1 MSDDVITVEPKKE
14 NKGLGFALDFG
25 PLLIFFLVYKF
36 VGIIP
41 GTAAFMAAILV
52 AVIISKWKIGKI
64 SPMLWLSAVLVM
76 GFGTLTIYFNDPSF
90 IQIKPTIIYT
100 GFAVILGVGLLRGK
114 AMLKYLLQA
123 AYEGLSDE
131 GWLKLSRNWA
141 IFFVFMAILNEAM
154 RMTMSF
160 DLWLTLKVWGVT
172 ILSFIFAIANV
183 PMLMR
188 HGLDIGQNEKAEVT
202 AAKYI
207 SREVCKV
214 LSLQYI
220 GRLS

>member
-1 MSDDVITVEPKKE
+1 MSDDVINVEPKKE

-25 PLLIFFLVYKF
+25 PLLVFFLAYKF
-36 VGIIP
+36 VGIIA

-52 AVIISKWKIGKI
+52 AVIVSKWKMGKI
-64 SPMLWLSAVLVM
+64 SPMLWLSAVLVI
-76 GFGTLTIYFNDPSF
+76 GFGALTIYFKDPRF
-90 IQIKPTIIYT
+90 IQIKPTIIYL
-100 GFAVILGVGLLRGK
+100 GFAIILGVGLLRGK

-141 IFFVFMAILNEAM
+141 IFFVAMAVLNEAM
-154 RMTMSF
+154 RLTLTF
-160 DLWLTLKVWGVT
+160 DLWLTLKVWGIT

-188 HGLDIGQNEKAEVT
+188 HGLDLGQEEEAEE
-202 AAKYI
+202 AGSK
-207 SREVCKV
+207 
-214 LSLQYI
+214 
-220 GRLS
+220 

>member
-1 MSDDVITVEPKKE
+1 MSDDVINVEPKKE
-14 NKGLGFALDFG
+14 NKGLGFALDFA
-25 PLLIFFLVYKF
+25 PLLIFFLAYKF
-36 VGIIP
+36 FGIIA
-41 GTAAFMAAILV
+41 GTAAFMVAILI

-64 SPMLWLSAVLVM
+64 SPMLWLSAVLVV
-76 GFGTLTIYFNDPSF
+76 GFGALTIYFNDPRF

-141 IFFVFMAILNEAM
+141 IFFVGMALLNEAM
-154 RMTMSF
+154 RLTLSF
-160 DLWLTLKVWGVT
+160 DLWLTLKVWGIT

-188 HGLDIGQNEKAEVT
+188 HGLDLGQDEDAEE
-202 AAKYI
+202 AASK
-207 SREVCKV
+207 
-214 LSLQYI
+214 
-220 GRLS
+220 

>member
-1 MSDDVITVEPKKE
+1 MSDDVINVEPKKE
-14 NKGLGFALDFG
+14 NKGLGFALDFA
-25 PLLIFFLVYKF
+25 PLLIFFLAYKF
-36 VGIIP
+36 FGIIA
-41 GTAAFMAAILV
+41 GTAAFMVAILI

-64 SPMLWLSAVLVM
+64 SPMLWLSAVLVV
-76 GFGTLTIYFNDPSF
+76 GFGALTIYFNDPRF

-141 IFFVFMAILNEAM
+141 VFFVGMALLNEAM
-154 RMTMSF
+154 RLTLSF
-160 DLWLTLKVWGVT
+160 DLWLTLKVWGIT

-188 HGLDIGQNEKAEVT
+188 HGLDLGQDEEAEE
-202 AAKYI
+202 AASK
-207 SREVCKV
+207 
-214 LSLQYI
+214 
-220 GRLS
+220 

>member
-76 GFGTLTIYFNDPSF
+76 GFGALTIYFNDPSF

-188 HGLDIGQNEKAEVT
+188 HGLDIGQNEKAEET
-202 AAKYI
+202 AAK
-207 SREVCKV
+207 
-214 LSLQYI
+214 
-220 GRLS
+220 

>member
-1 MSDDVITVEPKKE
+1 MSDDVINVEPQKE

-25 PLLIFFLVYKF
+25 PLLVFFLTYKF
-36 VGIIP
+36 AVPGDNPVLSAIY
-41 GTAAFMAAILV
+41 GTAAFMVAIII
-52 AVIISKWKIGKI
+52 AVIVSKWKLGKI
-64 SPMLWLSAVLVM
+64 SPMLWLSAVLVI
-76 GFGTLTIYFNDPSF
+76 GFGALTIYFNDPRF
-90 IQIKPTIIYT
+90 IQIKPTIIYV

-141 IFFVFMAILNEAM
+141 IFFVAMAVLNEAM
-154 RMTMSF
+154 RLTLSF
-160 DLWLTLKVWGVT
+160 DLWLTLKVWGIT

-188 HGLDIGQNEKAEVT
+188 HGLDLGQDEEAEE
-202 AAKYI
+202 AASK
-207 SREVCKV
+207 
-214 LSLQYI
+214 
-220 GRLS
+220 

>member
-1 MSDDVITVEPKKE
+1 MSDDVINVEPKKE

-36 VGIIP
+36 SNIIF
-41 GTAAFMAAILV
+41 GTAAFMAAILI

-64 SPMLWLSAVLVM
+64 SPMLWLSAVLVI
-76 GFGTLTIYFNDPSF
+76 GFGALTIYFNDPRF

-141 IFFVFMAILNEAM
+141 IFFVAMALLNEAM
-154 RMTMSF
+154 RLTLTF
-160 DLWLTLKVWGVT
+160 DLWLTLKVWGIT

-188 HGLDIGQNEKAEVT
+188 HGLDLGQNEDAEET
-202 AAKYI
+202 AAK
-207 SREVCKV
+207 
-214 LSLQYI
+214 
-220 GRLS
+220 

>member
-1 MSDDVITVEPKKE
+1 MSDDVINVEPKKE

-25 PLLIFFLVYKF
+25 PLLIFFLAYKF
-36 VGIIP
+36 VGIIA

-64 SPMLWLSAVLVM
+64 SPMLWLSAILVL
-76 GFGTLTIYFNDPSF
+76 GFGTLTIYFNDPRF
-90 IQIKPTIIYT
+90 IQIKPTIIYV

-141 IFFVFMAILNEAM
+141 IFFAAMAVLNETM
-154 RMTMSF
+154 RLTLSF
-160 DLWLTLKVWGVT
+160 DQWLTLKVWGVT
-172 ILSFIFAIANV
+172 ILSFVFAIANV

-188 HGLDIGQNEKAEVT
+188 HGLNLGQDEEAEE
-202 AAKYI
+202 AASK
-207 SREVCKV
+207 
-214 LSLQYI
+214 
-220 GRLS
+220 

>member
-25 PLLIFFLVYKF
+25 PLLIFFLAYKF
-36 VGIIP
+36 VGIIA

-52 AVIISKWKIGKI
+52 AVVISKWKMGKI

-76 GFGTLTIYFNDPSF
+76 GFGALTIYFNDPRF
-90 IQIKPTIIYT
+90 IQIKPTIIYV

-141 IFFVFMAILNEAM
+141 IFFVAMAVLNEAM
-154 RMTMSF
+154 RLTLTF
-160 DLWLTLKVWGVT
+160 DLWLTLKVWGIT
-172 ILSFIFAIANV
+172 ILSFVFAIANV

-188 HGLDIGQNEKAEVT
+188 HGLDLGKDEEAEE
-202 AAKYI
+202 AASK
-207 SREVCKV
+207 
-214 LSLQYI
+214 
-220 GRLS
+220 

>member
-1 MSDDVITVEPKKE
+1 MSDDVINVEPEKE

-25 PLLIFFLVYKF
+25 PLLVFFLTYKF
-36 VGIIP
+36 AVPGDNPVLSAIY
-41 GTAAFMAAILV
+41 GTAAFMVAIV
-52 AVIISKWKIGKI
+52 IAVIVSKWKLGKI
-64 SPMLWLSAVLVM
+64 SPMLWLSAVLVI
-76 GFGTLTIYFNDPSF
+76 GFGALTIYFNDPRF
-90 IQIKPTIIYT
+90 IQIKPTIIYV

-141 IFFVFMAILNEAM
+141 IFFVAMALLNEAM
-154 RMTMSF
+154 RLFLSF
-160 DLWLTLKVWGVT
+160 DMWLTLKVWGIT

-188 HGLDIGQNEKAEVT
+188 HGLDLGQDEEEAEE
-202 AAKYI
+202 AK
-207 SREVCKV
+207 
-214 LSLQYI
+214 
-220 GRLS
+220 

>member
-1 MSDDVITVEPKKE
+1 MSDKNNDVAEPKE

-25 PLLIFFLVYKF
+25 PLLVFFLAYKF
-36 VGIIP
+36 IGIIA
-41 GTAAFMAAILV
+41 GTAAFMAAIV
-52 AVIISKWKIGKI
+52 IAVVISKWKMGKI
-64 SPMLWLSAVLVM
+64 SPMLWLSAVLVV
-76 GFGTLTIYFNDPSF
+76 GFGALTIYFNDPRF
-90 IQIKPTIIYT
+90 IQIKPTIIYL

-141 IFFVFMAILNEAM
+141 IFFVAMAVLNEVM
-154 RMTMSF
+154 RLSLSF

-188 HGLDIGQNEKAEVT
+188 YGLDLGQDDDAEE
-202 AAKYI
+202 AASK
-207 SREVCKV
+207 
-214 LSLQYI
+214 
-220 GRLS
+220 

>member
-1 MSDDVITVEPKKE
+1 MSDDVINVDPKKE

-25 PLLIFFLVYKF
+25 PLLVFFLAYKF
-36 VGIIP
+36 IGIIA

-52 AVIISKWKIGKI
+52 AVVISKWKMGKI

-76 GFGTLTIYFNDPSF
+76 GFGALTIYFNDPRF

-141 IFFVFMAILNEAM
+141 IFFVAMAVLNEAM
-154 RMTMSF
+154 RLTLTF
-160 DLWLTLKVWGVT
+160 DLWLTLKVWGIT

-188 HGLDIGQNEKAEVT
+188 HGLDLGKDEETEKA
-202 AAKYI
+202 ASK
-207 SREVCKV
+207 
-214 LSLQYI
+214 
-220 GRLS
+220 

>member
-1 MSDDVITVEPKKE
+1 MSDDVINVEPKKE

-25 PLLIFFLVYKF
+25 PLLVFFLAYKF
-36 VGIIP
+36 VGIIA

-52 AVIISKWKIGKI
+52 AVIISKWKMGKI
-64 SPMLWLSAVLVM
+64 SPMLWLSAVLVI
-76 GFGTLTIYFNDPSF
+76 GFGALTIYFNDPRF
-90 IQIKPTIIYT
+90 IQIKPTIIYL
-100 GFAVILGVGLLRGK
+100 GFAIILGVGLLRGK

-141 IFFVFMAILNEAM
+141 IFFVAMAVLNEAM
-154 RMTMSF
+154 RLTLTF
-160 DLWLTLKVWGVT
+160 DLWLTLKVWGIT

-188 HGLDIGQNEKAEVT
+188 HGLDLGQEEEAEE
-202 AAKYI
+202 AGSK
-207 SREVCKV
+207 
-214 LSLQYI
+214 
-220 GRLS
+220 

>member
-1 MSDDVITVEPKKE
+1 MSDDVINVEPKKE
-14 NKGLGFALDFG
+14 NKGLGFALDFA
-25 PLLIFFLVYKF
+25 PLLIFFLAYKF
-36 VGIIP
+36 FGIIA
-41 GTAAFMAAILV
+41 GTAAFMVAILI
-52 AVIISKWKIGKI
+52 AVIISKWKIGNI
-64 SPMLWLSAVLVM
+64 SPMLWLSAVLVV
-76 GFGTLTIYFNDPSF
+76 GFGALTIYFNDPRF

-141 IFFVFMAILNEAM
+141 IFFVGMALLNEAM
-154 RMTMSF
+154 RLTLSF
-160 DLWLTLKVWGVT
+160 DLWLTLKVWGIT

-188 HGLDIGQNEKAEVT
+188 HGLDLGQDEDAEE
-202 AAKYI
+202 AASK
-207 SREVCKV
+207 
-214 LSLQYI
+214 
-220 GRLS
+220 

>member
-1 MSDDVITVEPKKE
+1 MSDDVINVEPKKE

-25 PLLIFFLVYKF
+25 PLLVFFLAYKF
-36 VGIIP
+36 LGIIA
-41 GTAAFMAAILV
+41 GTAAFMAAILI
-52 AVIISKWKIGKI
+52 AVVISKWKIGKI
-64 SPMLWLSAVLVM
+64 SPMLWLSAVLVI
-76 GFGTLTIYFNDPSF
+76 GFGALTIYFNDPRF

-141 IFFVFMAILNEAM
+141 IFFVAMAVLNEAM
-154 RMTMSF
+154 RMTLTF
-160 DLWLTLKVWGVT
+160 DLWLTLKVWGIT

-188 HGLDIGQNEKAEVT
+188 HGLDLGQDEEAE
-202 AAKYI
+202 
-207 SREVCKV
+207 EVSPK
-214 LSLQYI
+214 
-220 GRLS
+220 

>member
-1 MSDDVITVEPKKE
+1 MSDDVINVEPKKE
-14 NKGLGFALDFG
+14 NKGLGFALDFA
-25 PLLIFFLVYKF
+25 PLLIFFLAYKF
-36 VGIIP
+36 FGIIA
-41 GTAAFMAAILV
+41 GTAAFMVAILI

-64 SPMLWLSAVLVM
+64 SPMLWLSAVLVV
-76 GFGTLTIYFNDPSF
+76 GFGALTIYFNDPRF

-100 GFAVILGVGLLRGK
+100 GFTVILGVGLLRGK

-141 IFFVFMAILNEAM
+141 IFFVGMALLNEAM
-154 RMTMSF
+154 RLTLSF
-160 DLWLTLKVWGVT
+160 DLWLTLKVWGIT

-188 HGLDIGQNEKAEVT
+188 HGLDLGQDEDAEE
-202 AAKYI
+202 AASK
-207 SREVCKV
+207 
-214 LSLQYI
+214 
-220 GRLS
+220 

>member
-1 MSDDVITVEPKKE
+1 MSDDVVNVEPKQE

-25 PLLIFFLVYKF
+25 PLLVFFLTYKF
-36 VGIIP
+36 AVPGDNPVLSAIY
-41 GTAAFMAAILV
+41 GTAAFMVAIV
-52 AVIISKWKIGKI
+52 IAVIVSKWKLGKI
-64 SPMLWLSAVLVM
+64 SPMLWLSAVLVI
-76 GFGTLTIYFNDPSF
+76 GFGALTIYFNDPSF
-90 IQIKPTIIYT
+90 IQIKPTIIYL

-141 IFFVFMAILNEAM
+141 IFFVAMAVLNEAM
-154 RMTMSF
+154 RLFLSF
-160 DLWLTLKVWGVT
+160 DMWLTLKVWGIT

-188 HGLDIGQNEKAEVT
+188 HGLDLGQDDEEAEE
-202 AAKYI
+202 AASK
-207 SREVCKV
+207 
-214 LSLQYI
+214 
-220 GRLS
+220 

>member
-1 MSDDVITVEPKKE
+1 MSDDVINVEPKKE
-14 NKGLGFALDFG
+14 NKGLGFALDFA
-25 PLLIFFLVYKF
+25 PLLIFFLAYKF
-36 VGIIP
+36 FGIIA
-41 GTAAFMAAILV
+41 GTAAFMVAILI

-64 SPMLWLSAVLVM
+64 SPMLWLSAVLVV
-76 GFGTLTIYFNDPSF
+76 GFGALTIYFNDPRF

-141 IFFVFMAILNEAM
+141 IFFVGMALLNEAM
-154 RMTMSF
+154 RLTLSF
-160 DLWLTLKVWGVT
+160 DLWLTLKVWGIT

-188 HGLDIGQNEKAEVT
+188 HGLDLGQDEEAEE
-202 AAKYI
+202 AASK
-207 SREVCKV
+207 
-214 LSLQYI
+214 
-220 GRLS
+220 

>member
-1 MSDDVITVEPKKE
+1 MSDDVINIEPKKE

-25 PLLIFFLVYKF
+25 PLLVFFLAYKF
-36 VGIIP
+36 VGIIA

-52 AVIISKWKIGKI
+52 AVIISKWKMGKI
-64 SPMLWLSAVLVM
+64 SPMLWLSAVLVI
-76 GFGTLTIYFNDPSF
+76 GFGALTIYFNDPRF
-90 IQIKPTIIYT
+90 IQIKPTIIYL
-100 GFAVILGVGLLRGK
+100 GFAIILGVGLLRGK

-141 IFFVFMAILNEAM
+141 IFFVAMAVLNEAM
-154 RMTMSF
+154 RLTLTF
-160 DLWLTLKVWGVT
+160 DLWLTLKVWGIT

-188 HGLDIGQNEKAEVT
+188 HGLDLGQDEEVEEAES
-202 AAKYI
+202 K
-207 SREVCKV
+207 
-214 LSLQYI
+214 
-220 GRLS
+220 

>member
-76 GFGTLTIYFNDPSF
+76 GFGALTIYFNDPSF

-123 AYEGLSDE
+123 AYEGLTDE

-188 HGLDIGQNEKAEVT
+188 HGLDIGQNEKAEET
-202 AAKYI
+202 ASK
-207 SREVCKV
+207 
-214 LSLQYI
+214 
-220 GRLS
+220 

>member
-1 MSDDVITVEPKKE
+1 MSDDVINVEPKKE

-25 PLLIFFLVYKF
+25 PLLVFFLAYKF
-36 VGIIP
+36 VGIIA

-52 AVIISKWKIGKI
+52 AVIISKWKMGKI
-64 SPMLWLSAVLVM
+64 SPMLWLSAVLVI
-76 GFGTLTIYFNDPSF
+76 GFGALTIYFNDPRF
-90 IQIKPTIIYT
+90 IQIKPTIIYL
-100 GFAVILGVGLLRGK
+100 GFAIILGVGLLRGK

-141 IFFVFMAILNEAM
+141 IFFVAMAVLNEVM
-154 RMTMSF
+154 RLALTF
-160 DLWLTLKVWGVT
+160 DLWLTLKVWGIT

-188 HGLDIGQNEKAEVT
+188 HGLDLGQDEETEEAES
-202 AAKYI
+202 K
-207 SREVCKV
+207 
-214 LSLQYI
+214 
-220 GRLS
+220 

>member
-188 HGLDIGQNEKAEVT
+188 HGLDIGQNEKAEET
-202 AAKYI
+202 AAK
-207 SREVCKV
+207 
-214 LSLQYI
+214 
-220 GRLS
+220 

>member
-1 MSDDVITVEPKKE
+1 MSDDVINVEPTKE

-25 PLLIFFLVYKF
+25 PLLVFFLVYKF
-36 VGIIP
+36 SNIIF
-41 GTAAFMAAILV
+41 GTGAFMAAILI
-52 AVIISKWKIGKI
+52 AVIISKWKMGKV
-64 SPMLWLSAVLVM
+64 SPMLWLSAVLVI
-76 GFGTLTIYFNDPSF
+76 GFGALTIYFNDPRF

-141 IFFVFMAILNEAM
+141 IFFVAMAVLNEAM
-154 RMTMSF
+154 RMTLTF
-160 DLWLTLKVWGVT
+160 DLWLTLKVWGMT

-188 HGLDIGQNEKAEVT
+188 HGLDLGQDEEAE
-202 AAKYI
+202 
-207 SREVCKV
+207 EVSPK
-214 LSLQYI
+214 
-220 GRLS
+220 